1 MEFKTDEQTLNDL
14 ELFAA
19 REGKSVFSYFDYAR
33 SDGGRAYMKKLFE
46 NPLADAE
53 RIRERVEA
61 IVYLQR
67 LPFFLEIRR
76 DELSFIEIYLQQK
89 EVPKR
94 DVLHLTKRAV
104 AGWVKPDN
112 DHYVRQRA
120 VSYLGRL
127 IHELAV
133 FMDDV
138 PAVRVP
144 KIMRE
149 LKEQVAKVLS
159 RPGMRY
165 LANRKKDTF
174 WSREKLDLYFRGE
187 EADGVRTVLDTLY
200 MLEALRTIG
209 HVALEHGFA
218 FPVFVEER
226 RKIEIEGLFHLFL
239 PDPVRNDVRID
250 DKRHLCFLTGPNM
263 AGKST
268 YMKAFGVAVYLAHC
282 GFPVP
287 ACRMELSVFR
297 GLFTTINL
305 SDNLSLGYSHY
316 YNEVARVKYVVER
329 VREAGDVVVVFDEL
343 FRGTNVKDAYDA
355 SFAVVDGLARLKQ
368 GVFVIS
374 SHIVEVAEA
383 LKRESSVDFRFFEIN
398 METGEPRYT
407 YRLREGVSDERIGMY
422 ILRKERVV
430 ALIEELTRNPS

>member
-149 LKEQVAKVLS
+149 LKKQVAKVLS

-165 LANRKKDTF
+165 LANRKKDTLT
-174 WSREKLDLYFRGE
+174 KL
-187 EADGVRTVLDTLY
+187 
-200 MLEALRTIG
+200 AL
-209 HVALEHGFA
+209 
-218 FPVFVEER
+218 
-226 RKIEIEGLFHLFL
+226 
-239 PDPVRNDVRID
+239 
-250 DKRHLCFLTGPNM
+250 
-263 AGKST
+263 
-268 YMKAFGVAVYLAHC
+268 
-282 GFPVP
+282 
-287 ACRMELSVFR
+287 
-297 GLFTTINL
+297 
-305 SDNLSLGYSHY
+305 
-316 YNEVARVKYVVER
+316 
-329 VREAGDVVVVFDEL
+329 
-343 FRGTNVKDAYDA
+343 
-355 SFAVVDGLARLKQ
+355 Q
-368 GVFVIS
+368 
-374 SHIVEVAEA
+374 
-383 LKRESSVDFRFFEIN
+383 
-398 METGEPRYT
+398 
-407 YRLREGVSDERIGMY
+407 
-422 ILRKERVV
+422 
-430 ALIEELTRNPS
+430 